1 MKRVL
6 IMFAV
11 IVALSPLGV
20 LAQLPVATDACAQ
33 AQMDAQADVNE
44 TLWFFAGCLPPASGG
59 CLLGLWGVG
68 IGAVTS
74 LGVIGFSSFIE
85 PSPPATR
92 LLGQPPDYVAIYT
105 DCYKDKAK
113 SIQTSAAIKGC
124 ITYAALWGAYY
135 LFSYIFYSA
144 AAAPYY

>member
-6 IMFAV
+6 IVLAV
-11 IVALSPLGV
+11 VVALSPLGL

-44 TLWFFAGCLPPASGG
+44 TLWFFAGCIFNI
-59 CLLGLWGVG
+59 WGVG
-68 IGAVTS
+68 AAYV
-74 LGVIGFSSFIE
+74 IE
-85 PSPPATR
+85 PSPPASR

-113 SIQTSAAIKGC
+113 SIQTSASMKGC
-124 ITYAALWGAYY
+124 VLGSVLGGASY
-135 LFSYIFYSA
+135 LFSILLSA
-144 AAAPYY
+144 TVTY

>member
-1 MKRVL
+1 MKRVFIVL
-6 IMFAV
+6 AV
-11 IVALSPLGV
+11 IVALSPLGL

-44 TLWFFAGCLPPASGG
+44 TMWFFAGCLFGV
-59 CLLGLWGVG
+59 LGVG
-68 IGAVTS
+68 AAYV
-74 LGVIGFSSFIE
+74 IE
-85 PSPPATR
+85 PSPPASR

-124 ITYAALWGAYY
+124 VLGSVLWGASY
-135 LFSYIFYSA
+135 LFSMLLSA
-144 AAAPYY
+144 SVTY

>member
-44 TLWFFAGCLPPASGG
+44 TLWFFAGCLFGV
-59 CLLGLWGVG
+59 LGVG
-68 IGAVTS
+68 AAYV
-74 LGVIGFSSFIE
+74 IE
-85 PSPPATR
+85 PSPPASR

>member
-6 IMFAV
+6 IVLAV
-11 IVALSPLGV
+11 IVALSPLGL

-44 TLWFFAGCLPPASGG
+44 TMWFFAGCLFGV
-59 CLLGLWGVG
+59 LGVG
-68 IGAVTS
+68 AAYV
-74 LGVIGFSSFIE
+74 IE
-85 PSPPATR
+85 PSPPASR

-124 ITYAALWGAYY
+124 VIEAVLWGAYY
-135 LFSYIFYSA
+135 LFSMLLSA
-144 AAAPYY
+144 SVTY

>member
-6 IMFAV
+6 IVLAV
-11 IVALSPLGV
+11 IVALSPLGL

-44 TLWFFAGCLPPASGG
+44 TLWFFAGCLFGV
-59 CLLGLWGVG
+59 LGVG
-68 IGAVTS
+68 AAYV
-74 LGVIGFSSFIE
+74 IE
-85 PSPPATR
+85 PSPPASR

-124 ITYAALWGAYY
+124 VLGSVLWGASY
-135 LFSYIFYSA
+135 LFSMLLSA
-144 AAAPYY
+144 SVTY